1 MSYGR
6 TEKTKRLRGQI
17 LELLRARHDSRQSRM
32 DSTELWSALVRGLAF
47 DVSKDEVT
55 TMCEDL
61 ESRGYIRFEL
71 NQRLY
76 DQRGE
81 RLYMRIE
88 LCPKGRDVL
97 EGTLPDP
104 AVEI

>member
-6 TEKTKRLRGQI
+6 AEKTKRLRGQI

-32 DSTELWSALVRGLAF
+32 DSSELWSALVRGLAF

-55 TMCEDL
+55 TICEDL
-61 ESRGYIRFEL
+61 ESRGYLKFEL

-76 DQRGE
+76 DQKGE
-81 RLYMRIE
+81 RLYMRLE
-88 LCPKGRDVL
+88 LCPRGRDVL
-97 EGTLPDP
+97 ERTIADP